1 MSNSTSNSW
10 DENAPQQGDDV
21 GDGATEIR
29 LLRASVRSR
38 IQKEHVT
45 PGDGG
50 VGGEHRAGS
59 GLTYI
64 SATDPTLRPDGTTS
78 LSASDYG
85 RLNLK
90 ITGGIYDLIAFTS
103 LGWISLFL
111 HFTSLAKTFLGVIT
125 FALTP
130 VWQKG
135 IVGNNIAVSGRNYLD
150 SANVEIAKI
159 NTSNVPILGTGIQT
173 ASESAPT
180 LNAQVANKKYV
191 DDSISSGSGFF
202 KFVMADVPGVSP
214 GPYNT
219 WVSLDLSAIG
229 TPSLGGNRGL
239 VLLKIKDT
247 AESAFYEFRDGD
259 AGENIGSSA
268 SDAGGTSAVRVD
280 NGRIGYIMV
289 PTNGAGIVKWKVSKE
304 DATCVITLM
313 GYIK

>member
-10 DENAPQQGDDV
+10 DENAPLQGDDV

-29 LLRASVRSR
+29 LLRASVQVRLK
-38 IQKEHVT
+38 KEHVT
-45 PGDGG
+45 LADGG

-59 GLTYI
+59 GLTYV
-64 SATDPTLRPDGTTS
+64 SATDPTMRPDGTTS

-90 ITGGIYDLIAFTS
+90 STGGIYDLLAFTS

-159 NTSNVPILGTGIQT
+159 NTSDVPVLGTGIQT

-191 DDSISSGSGFF
+191 DDSIISGSGFF
-202 KFVMADVPGVSP
+202 KFVLADITGVSP
-214 GPYNT
+214 GPTAWSVLN
-219 WVSLDLSAIG
+219 LSAIG
-229 TPSLGGNRGL
+229 TPPLGNNRGL
-239 VLLKIKDT
+239 VLLKIKDLY
-247 AESAFYEFRDGD
+247 ASAFYEFRDGD
-259 AGENIGSSA
+259 AGENIGSGE
-268 SDAGGTSAVRVD
+268 SDAGGLSSVKVD
-280 NGRIGYIMV
+280 VNRIGYIVV
-289 PTNGAGIVKWKVSKE
+289 PTNGSGIVKWKVSK
-304 DATCVITLM
+304 ATTTCAITLM